1 MSDSETRRVEPVAA
15 AQSVAD
21 ELVVSVGQ
29 TSEPH
34 GIQPTETKEQ

>member
-21 ELVVSVGQ
+21 DSWSALGKRLSL
-29 TSEPH
+29 H

>member
-21 ELVVSVGQ
+21 ELVVSVGKRL
-29 TSEPH
+29 SLH
-34 GIQPTETKEQ
+34 GIQPTEAKEQ